1 MNCRQAEQLCS
12 YSADLPLSPRQLR
25 ALQSHLHE
33 CAACRGREQMYRN
46 FVSALRD
53 RPADS
58 RAGDL
63 LQRALERVDAET
75 GDALPAHKLP
85 QWNIQFWKRLP
96 RAQRVPANFGGRTTI
111 FMLFSTRSA
120 WSLLWKENT
129 TMLRN
134 ASVTL
139 IALIAVGATVME
151 MRPQPARGQAAFRK
165 VQTAVAK
172 SKTMHNVTWTFLLSE
187 DEARNNTWH
196 EGKTPVRL
204 DTWLTR
210 DAMRGA
216 DDVDGPYLW
225 TEQGYLHYDRT
236 ARQVKI
242 MDGRTEVS
250 FKEAIAS
257 AFDPLSKIR
266 EAAPAGTYL
275 SVKRLE
281 NTRWRDRSVYKLQIA
296 TGPNKPDPGEEL
308 PAVQEPG
315 KTPPISQGPHVR
327 ETFWVD
333 KNTDL
338 PVYSEYEKPIQ
349 GRWIVTRRTEY
360 DFDRPVPARLFD
372 PRAVRKEAEAFGAAR
387 PKN

>member
-12 YSADLPLSPRQLR
+12 HSVDLPLSPRQLR
-25 ALQSHLHE
+25 VLQTHLLE
-33 CAACRGREQMYRN
+33 CAACRSREQMYRN

-53 RPADS
+53 EPADN
-58 RAGDL
+58 RGGEL
-63 LQRALERVDAET
+63 LHRALERIDAET
-75 GDALPAHKLP
+75 ENALGAHKALH
-85 QWNIQFWKRLP
+85 RAP
-96 RAQRVPANFGGRTTI
+96 RTQKEPANIGGRRTI
-111 FMLFSTRSA
+111 FMLFDSRTA
-120 WSLLWKENT
+120 WSLFWKENT

-139 IALIAVGATVME
+139 VAMIAIGATMME
-151 MRPQPARGQAAFRK
+151 MRPQPARGQAAYRK

-172 SKTMHNVTWTFLLSE
+172 SKTMHNVTWSFLLSE

-216 DDVDGPYLW
+216 DNVLGPYLW
-225 TEQGYLHYDRT
+225 TEQGYIHYDRT
-236 ARQVKI
+236 ARQVKY
-242 MDGRTEVS
+242 MEGGPEVS
-250 FKEAIAS
+250 SKEAIAS

-266 EAAPAGTYL
+266 QAAPTGTYL

-281 NTRWRDRSVYKLQIA
+281 DTRWRDRSVYKLQIA
-296 TGPNKPDPGEEL
+296 TGPNKPDPGEEV

-315 KTPPISQGPHVR
+315 KTPPISEGPRVR

-333 KNTDL
+333 KYTDL
-338 PVYSEYEKPIQ
+338 PVYSEYERPI
-349 GRWIVTRRTEY
+349 
-360 DFDRPVPARLFD
+360 
-372 PRAVRKEAEAFGAAR
+372 
-387 PKN
+387 